1 RVRYFQPP
9 CLPGLVAGCGLTR
22 MRVYRLL
29 EGNEQHA
36 RIAGGATG
44 FVRRP
49 GGPVGVHAGTQHDRL
64 LAVIGHLEFARHEH
78 HALGGG
84 MPVACD
90 LRTAG
95 DLEVDVRIRRRGIPL
110 EYGDLAAL
118 REKLR
123 TWP

>member
-1 RVRYFQPP
+1 
-9 CLPGLVAGCGLTR
+9 
-22 MRVYRLL
+22 
-29 EGNEQHA
+29 
-36 RIAGGATG
+36 
-44 FVRRP
+44 
-49 GGPVGVHAGTQHDRL
+49 GVHAGTQHDRL

-123 TWP
+123 TWPPLEPRVVMAPGQGLPFPGLPRLDGRTGKQRG